1 VTAWEDLFAM
11 ICRLLPLALASAA
24 LAVCAAP
31 AAAQTNPASIAA
43 GYKAPRNAFGQP
55 DLSGVW
61 SNATITRLER
71 DPKYGERLTL
81 TPDEANAIE
90 GASDQRNA
98 RLRAKTDQSK
108 KVDDLPECQSGAQG
122 AACGYNAFWTDPGTR
137 LVRIGGVARTSI
149 LTAPANGRLPSRP
162 GSTAARARA
171 QLGGNFDNPENRA
184 LGERCIVGFGGTS
197 GPPMLPVLYNNHYQ
211 IQQTKDAVVIVVE
224 MVHDARIVRLA
235 DPRHPPADMRLWMG
249 DSIGHWEGDTLVV
262 ETTNLRREEGLRG
275 PTDNMKTVERFTR
288 VSPQQILYQFE
299 IVDPSAFS
307 APVKG
312 EEALNFTKDKIYEYA
327 CHEGNYAMTGI
338 LAGARQAEKEG
349 KPIEGNRGQIKEE
362 GGD

>member
-1 VTAWEDLFAM
+1 MIAM
-11 ICRLLPLALASAA
+11 NSRLLMLALAAA
-24 LAVCAAP
+24 TLAVSCTAP
-31 AAAQTNPASIAA
+31 AAAQTNPASVAK
-43 GYKAPRNAFGQP
+43 GYKAPRNAFGQA
-55 DLSGVW
+55 DFGGVW

-71 DPKYGERLTL
+71 DPKYGDRLVL
-81 TPDEANAIE
+81 TPDEAKAIE

-98 RLRAKTDQSK
+98 RLRANTDTSIK
-108 KVDDLPECQSGAQG
+108 DPDKLPECQSGAQG

-137 LVRIGGVARTSI
+137 LIRISGEARTSI
-149 LTAPANGRLPSRP
+149 LTAPANGRLPGRP
-162 GSTAARARA
+162 TAATGRARA

-197 GPPMLPVLYNNHYQ
+197 GPPMMPVLYNNHYQ
-211 IQQTKDAVVIVVE
+211 IQQTGDSVVILVE
-224 MVHDARIVRLA
+224 MVHDARIVRLGGV
-235 DPRHPPADMRLWMG
+235 HPPASVRTWMG

-275 PTDNMKTVERFTR
+275 PEDNMKVIERFTR
-288 VSPQQILYQFE
+288 VSPEQILYQFE
-299 IVDPSAFS
+299 VVDPAAFS

-349 KPIEGNRGQIKEE
+349 KPVEGNRGQVKEE
-362 GGD
+362 GGN

>member
-1 VTAWEDLFAM
+1 M
-11 ICRLLPLALASAA
+11 NCRLLPLALAVTVLAA
-24 LAVCAAP
+24 AAAVP
-31 AAAQTNPASIAA
+31 AAAQPSPAAVA
-43 GYKAPRNAFGQP
+43 RGYKAQRNAFGQP

-71 DPKYGERLTL
+71 DPKYGERLVL
-81 TPDEANAIE
+81 SPDEARTIE
-90 GASDQRNA
+90 GVSDQRNA
-98 RLRAKTDQSK
+98 RLRANTDQTK

-137 LVRIGGVARTSI
+137 LVRIGGAARTSI
-149 LTAPANGRLPSRP
+149 LTAPSNGRLPSRP
-162 GSTAARARA
+162 ASAAAGGRARA

-197 GPPMLPVLYNNHYQ
+197 GPPMMPVLYNNHYE
-211 IQQTKDAVVIVVE
+211 IHQTGDAVVILVE
-224 MVHDARIVRLA
+224 MVHDARIVHLGGT
-235 DPRHPPADMRLWMG
+235 HPPASVRTWMG
-249 DSIGHWEGDTLVV
+249 DSVGRWEGDTLVV

-275 PTDNMKTVERFTR
+275 PEDNMKVIERFTR

-299 IVDPSAFS
+299 VVDPAAFS

-349 KPIEGNRGQIKEE
+349 KAVEGNRGQIKEE
-362 GGD
+362 GGN

>member
-1 VTAWEDLFAM
+1 MDSRF
-11 ICRLLPLALASAA
+11 LALALAATVISLSAA
-24 LAVCAAP
+24 GL
-31 AAAQTNPASIAA
+31 AAAQTSPAAIAK

-71 DPKYGERLTL
+71 DPKYGERINLT
-81 TPDEANAIE
+81 TDEAKSIE

-98 RLRAKTDQSK
+98 RLRANTDTSIK
-108 KVDDLPECQSGAQG
+108 DPDKLPECQSGAQG

-137 LVRIGGVARTSI
+137 LIRIGGEARTSI
-149 LTAPANGRLPSRP
+149 LTAPANGRLPTRP
-162 GSTAARARA
+162 NTPGARARA

-211 IQQTKDAVVIVVE
+211 IQQTNDAVVIVVE

-235 DPRHPPADMRLWMG
+235 DPKHPPADVRNWMG

-275 PTDNMKTVERFTR
+275 PTDNMKTIERFTR
-288 VSPQQILYQFE
+288 VSPQQVLYQFE
-299 IVDPSAFS
+299 VIDPSAFS

-327 CHEGNYAMTGI
+327 CHEGNYAMSGI
-338 LAGARQAEKEG
+338 LGGARQAEKEG
-349 KPIEGNRGQIKEE
+349 NSVEGNRGQIREE
-362 GGD
+362 GGN

>member
-1 VTAWEDLFAM
+1 M
-11 ICRLLPLALASAA
+11 NSRLLTLALAASAITLA
-24 LAVCAAP
+24 LGQP
-31 AAAQTNPASIAA
+31 AAAQTDPAAVA
-43 GYKAPRNAFGQP
+43 KGYKAPRNAFGQP
-55 DLSGVW
+55 DFSGVW

-81 TPDEANAIE
+81 TTEEAKAIE
-90 GASDQRNA
+90 GASDTRNA
-98 RLRAKTDQSK
+98 RLRANTDTSNK
-108 KVDDLPECQSGAQG
+108 DPDKLPECQSGATG

-162 GSTAARARA
+162 SASGAARGRA
-171 QLGGNFDNPENRA
+171 QLGGNFDNPEARA

-211 IQQTKDAVVIVVE
+211 IQQTRDAVVIVVE

-235 DPRHPPADMRLWMG
+235 DPKHPPSDMRLWMG
-249 DSIGHWEGDTLVV
+249 DSVGHWEGDTLVV

-275 PTDNMKTVERFTR
+275 PTENMKTIERFTR
-288 VSPQQILYQFE
+288 VSPEQILYQFE
-299 IVDPSAFS
+299 VVDPSAFT

-312 EEALNFTKDKIYEYA
+312 EESLNFTKDKIYEYA

-338 LAGARQAEKEG
+338 LAGAREAERTG
-349 KPIEGNRGQIKEE
+349 KPIEGARGQIKEE
-362 GGD
+362 GGQ

>member
-1 VTAWEDLFAM
+1 M
-11 ICRLLPLALASAA
+11 SSRLLPLALVAVA
-24 LAVCAAP
+24 LAASTALPATAQTSP
-31 AAAQTNPASIAA
+31 AAVAK
-43 GYKAPRNAFGQP
+43 GYKAQRNAFGQP

-71 DPKYGERLTL
+71 DPKYGDRLTL
-81 TPDEANAIE
+81 TPDEARAIE

-98 RLRAKTDQSK
+98 RLRANTDTSIK
-108 KVDDLPECQSGAQG
+108 DPDKLPECQSGAQG

-137 LVRIGGVARTSI
+137 LVRIGGEARTSI
-149 LTAPANGRLPSRP
+149 LTAPANGRLPARP
-162 GSTAARARA
+162 AAAGQRGRP
-171 QLGGNFDNPENRA
+171 QFGGNFDNPENRA

-197 GPPMLPVLYNNHYQ
+197 GPPMMPVLYNNHYE
-211 IQQTKDAVVIVVE
+211 IHQTGDAVVILVE
-224 MVHDARIVRLA
+224 MVHDARIVRLGGA
-235 DPRHPPADMRLWMG
+235 HPPASVRTWMG
-249 DSIGHWEGDTLVV
+249 DSVGRWEGDTLVV

-275 PTDNMKTVERFTR
+275 PEDNMKVIERFTR

-299 IVDPSAFS
+299 VVDPAAFS

-349 KPIEGNRGQIKEE
+349 KAVEGNRGQIREE
-362 GGD
+362 GGN

>member
-1 VTAWEDLFAM
+1 MTS
-11 ICRLLPLALASAA
+11 RLLAPALTAA
-24 LAVCAAP
+24 AMTLMAAAP
-31 AAAQTNPASIAA
+31 ACAQTDPASVAK

-55 DLSGVW
+55 DFSGVW

-71 DPKYGERLTL
+71 DPKYGERMTL
-81 TPDEANAIE
+81 TTDEAKAIE
-90 GASDQRNA
+90 GASDTRNA
-98 RLRAKTDQSK
+98 RLRANTDTSNK
-108 KVDDLPECQSGAQG
+108 DPDKLPECQSGATG

-162 GSTAARARA
+162 NAAAARGRA

-211 IQQTKDAVVIVVE
+211 IQQTRDAVVIVVE

-235 DPRHPPADMRLWMG
+235 DPKHPPSDMRLWMG

-275 PTDNMKTVERFTR
+275 PTQDMKTIERFTR
-288 VSPQQILYQFE
+288 VSPEQILYQFE
-299 IVDPSAFS
+299 VADPSAFT

-338 LAGARQAEKEG
+338 LAGARQAERQG
-349 KPIEGNRGQIKEE
+349 KPVEGNRGQIKEE
-362 GGD
+362 GGQ

>member
-1 VTAWEDLFAM
+1 MSHRILT
-11 ICRLLPLALASAA
+11 LALVATA
-24 LAVCAAP
+24 LAVSTVGP
-31 AAAQTNPASIAA
+31 AAAQTSPAAA
-43 GYKAPRNAFGQP
+43 AKGYKAPRNALGQP
-55 DLSGVW
+55 DFSGVW

-71 DPKYGERLTL
+71 DPKYGDRLVL
-81 TPDEANAIE
+81 TPDEAKSIE

-98 RLRAKTDQSK
+98 RLRANTDQSK

-137 LVRIGGVARTSI
+137 LVRIGQEARTSI

-162 GSTAARARA
+162 TTAGGRARA

-197 GPPMLPVLYNNHYQ
+197 GPPMMPVLYNNHYQ
-211 IQQTKDAVVIVVE
+211 IQQTGDSVVILVE
-224 MVHDARIVRLA
+224 MVHDARIVRLGGV
-235 DPRHPPADMRLWMG
+235 HPPASVRTWMG

-275 PTDNMKTVERFTR
+275 PEDNMKVIERFTR
-288 VSPQQILYQFE
+288 ISQQQILYQFE
-299 IVDPSAFS
+299 VVDPAAFS

-349 KPIEGNRGQIKEE
+349 KAIEGNRGQIKEE
-362 GGD
+362 GGN

>member
-1 VTAWEDLFAM
+1 M
-11 ICRLLPLALASAA
+11 NSRLLPLALAAATLAVSAA
-24 LAVCAAP
+24 VP
-31 AAAQTNPASIAA
+31 AAAQTNPAAVA
-43 GYKAPRNAFGQP
+43 RGYKAPRNAFGQP
-55 DLSGVW
+55 DLAGVW

-71 DPKYGERLTL
+71 DPKYGERLVL
-81 TPDEANAIE
+81 TPDEAKSIE

-98 RLRAKTDQSK
+98 RLRADTDTTIK
-108 KVDDLPECQSGAQG
+108 DPDKLPECQSGAQG

-137 LVRIGGVARTSI
+137 LIRIGGEARTSI

-162 GSTAARARA
+162 GSAAVRARA

-197 GPPMLPVLYNNHYQ
+197 GPPMMPVLYNNHYE
-211 IQQTKDAVVIVVE
+211 IHQTKDSVVILVE
-224 MVHDARIVRLA
+224 MVHDARIVRLGGT
-235 DPRHPPADMRLWMG
+235 HPPANVRTWMG

-275 PTDNMKTVERFTR
+275 PEENMMVMERFTR

-299 IVDPSAFS
+299 VVDPAAFS

-338 LAGARQAEKEG
+338 LAGARQAEKDG
-349 KPIEGNRGQIKEE
+349 KAVEGNRGQIKEE
-362 GGD
+362 GGN

>member
-1 VTAWEDLFAM
+1 MTS
-11 ICRLLPLALASAA
+11 RLLILVIAATALAAST
-24 LAVCAAP
+24 AAP
-31 AAAQTNPASIAA
+31 AAAQTSPAAVA
-43 GYKAPRNAFGQP
+43 KGYKAPRNAFGQP

-71 DPKYGERLTL
+71 DPKYGERLIL
-81 TPDEANAIE
+81 TPAEANAIE

-98 RLRAKTDQSK
+98 RLRANTDTSIK
-108 KVDDLPECQSGAQG
+108 DPDKLPECQSGAQG

-137 LVRIGGVARTSI
+137 LVRIGGEARTSI

-162 GSTAARARA
+162 NVPAARARA
-171 QLGGNFDNPENRA
+171 QLGGNFDNPESRA

-197 GPPMLPVLYNNHYQ
+197 GPPMMPVLYNNHYQ
-211 IQQTKDAVVIVVE
+211 IQQTKDAVVVLVE
-224 MVHDARIVRLA
+224 MVHDARIIRVGGA
-235 DPRHPPADMRLWMG
+235 HPPPGVRTWMG
-249 DSIGHWEGDTLVV
+249 DSVGRWEGDTLVV
-262 ETTNLRREEGLRG
+262 ETTNLRREQGLRG
-275 PTDNMKTVERFTR
+275 PEDNMKVVERFTR
-288 VSPQQILYQFE
+288 VSPEQILYQFE
-299 IVDPSAFS
+299 VVDPAAFA

-349 KPIEGNRGQIKEE
+349 RPVEGNRGQVKEE
-362 GGD
+362 GGN

>member
-1 VTAWEDLFAM
+1 MTSRA
-11 ICRLLPLALASAA
+11 LALALTAASLALTGASPA
-24 LAVCAAP
+24 LA
-31 AAAQTNPASIAA
+31 QTDPASVAK
-43 GYKAPRNAFGQP
+43 GYKAPRNAMGQP

-71 DPKYGERLTL
+71 DPKYGDRATL
-81 TPDEANAIE
+81 TADEAKAIE

-98 RLRAKTDQSK
+98 RLRANTDTSNK
-108 KVDDLPECQSGAQG
+108 DPDKLPECQSGATG

-162 GSTAARARA
+162 NAAGAPNGVRARA
-171 QLGGNFDNPENRA
+171 QMGGNFDNPEARA

-224 MVHDARIVRLA
+224 MVHDARIVRLT
-235 DPRHPPADMRLWMG
+235 DPKHPPSDMRLWMG

-275 PTDNMKTVERFTR
+275 PTDDMKTIERFTR
-288 VSPQQILYQFE
+288 VSPDQILYQFE
-299 IVDPSAFS
+299 VIDPSAFS

-312 EEALNFTKDKIYEYA
+312 EESLNFTKDKIYEYA

-338 LAGARQAEKEG
+338 LAGAREAERQG
-349 KPIEGNRGQIKEE
+349 KAVEGNRGQIKEE
-362 GGD
+362 GGN

>member
-1 VTAWEDLFAM
+1 
-11 ICRLLPLALASAA
+11 
-24 LAVCAAP
+24 
-31 AAAQTNPASIAA
+31 
-43 GYKAPRNAFGQP
+43 
-55 DLSGVW
+55 
-61 SNATITRLER
+61 
-71 DPKYGERLTL
+71 
-81 TPDEANAIE
+81 
-90 GASDQRNA
+90 
-98 RLRAKTDQSK
+98 
-108 KVDDLPECQSGAQG
+108 
-122 AACGYNAFWTDPGTR
+122 
-137 LVRIGGVARTSI
+137 
-149 LTAPANGRLPSRP
+149 
-162 GSTAARARA
+162 
-171 QLGGNFDNPENRA
+171 
-184 LGERCIVGFGGTS
+184 
-197 GPPMLPVLYNNHYQ
+197 MLPVLYNNHYQ

-275 PTDNMKTVERFTR
+275 PADNMKTVERLTR

-299 IVDPSAFS
+299 LVDPSAFS

>member
-1 VTAWEDLFAM
+1 M
-11 ICRLLPLALASAA
+11 NSRLLAFALATSALALGATGPARA
-24 LAVCAAP
+24 QTDP
-31 AAAQTNPASIAA
+31 AAVAKGYRAPHNAS
-43 GYKAPRNAFGQP
+43 GQP
-55 DLSGVW
+55 DISGVW

-71 DPKYGERLTL
+71 DPKYGERLIL
-81 TPDEANAIE
+81 TPAEAATIE

-98 RLRAKTDQSK
+98 RLRANTDTTIK
-108 KVDDLPECQSGAQG
+108 DPDKLPECQSGAQG

-137 LVRIGGVARTSI
+137 LVRIGGEARTSI
-149 LTAPANGRLPSRP
+149 LTSPANGRLPGRP
-162 GSTAARARA
+162 SVPAARARA

-197 GPPMLPVLYNNHYQ
+197 GPPMMPVLYNNHYQ
-211 IQQTKDAVVIVVE
+211 IQQTKDAVVILVE
-224 MVHDARIVRLA
+224 MIHDARIVRIGGV
-235 DPRHPPADMRLWMG
+235 HPSPEVRTWMG

-262 ETTNLRREEGLRG
+262 ETANLRREQGLRG
-275 PTDNMKTVERFTR
+275 PEDNMKVIERFTR

-299 IVDPSAFS
+299 VVDPAAFS

-312 EEALNFTKDKIYEYA
+312 EEALNFTRDRIYEYA

-349 KPIEGNRGQIKEE
+349 RPVEGNRGQVKEE

>member
-1 VTAWEDLFAM
+1 M
-11 ICRLLPLALASAA
+11 NCRLLPLALAVTVLAA
-24 LAVCAAP
+24 AAAIP
-31 AAAQTNPASIAA
+31 AAAQPSPAAVA
-43 GYKAPRNAFGQP
+43 RGYKAQRNAFGQP

-71 DPKYGERLTL
+71 DPKYGERLVL
-81 TPDEANAIE
+81 SPDEARTIE
-90 GASDQRNA
+90 GVSDQRNA
-98 RLRAKTDQSK
+98 RLRANTDQTK

-137 LVRIGGVARTSI
+137 LVRIGGEARTSI
-149 LTAPANGRLPSRP
+149 LTAPSNGRLPSRP
-162 GSTAARARA
+162 ASAAAGGRARA

-197 GPPMLPVLYNNHYQ
+197 GPPMMPVLYNNHYE
-211 IQQTKDAVVIVVE
+211 IHQTGDAVVILVE
-224 MVHDARIVRLA
+224 MVHDARIVRLGGA
-235 DPRHPPADMRLWMG
+235 HPPASVRTWMG
-249 DSIGHWEGDTLVV
+249 DSVGRWEGDTLVV

-275 PTDNMKTVERFTR
+275 PEDNMKVIERFTR
-288 VSPQQILYQFE
+288 VSPRQILYQFE
-299 IVDPSAFS
+299 VVDTAAFS

-349 KPIEGNRGQIKEE
+349 KAVEGNRGQIKEE
-362 GGD
+362 GGN

>member
-1 VTAWEDLFAM
+1 M
-11 ICRLLPLALASAA
+11 NSRLLALALAA
-24 LAVCAAP
+24 TALTFSLAAP
-31 AAAQTNPASIAA
+31 AAAQTSPATVAK

-71 DPKYGERLTL
+71 DPKYGDRLIL
-81 TPDEANAIE
+81 TPDEAKAIE
-90 GASDQRNA
+90 GASDTRNA
-98 RLRAKTDQSK
+98 RLRANTDTSIK
-108 KVDDLPECQSGAQG
+108 DPDKLPECQSGAQG

-137 LVRIGGVARTSI
+137 LIRIGGEARTSI

-162 GSTAARARA
+162 NVTPARARA

-197 GPPMLPVLYNNHYQ
+197 GPPMMPVLYNNHYE
-211 IQQTKDAVVIVVE
+211 IHQTKDSAVIVVE
-224 MVHDARIVRLA
+224 MVHDARIVRLGGV
-235 DPRHPPADMRLWMG
+235 HPPASVRTWMG

-262 ETTNLRREEGLRG
+262 ETANLRREEGLRG
-275 PTDNMKTVERFTR
+275 PEENMKVIERFTR

-299 IVDPSAFS
+299 VVDPAAFS

-312 EEALNFTKDKIYEYA
+312 EEAFNFTKDKLYEYA
-327 CHEGNYAMTGI
+327 CHEGNYAMSGI

-349 KPIEGNRGQIKEE
+349 KAVEGNRGQIKEE
-362 GGD
+362 GGN

>member
-1 VTAWEDLFAM
+1 MTS
-11 ICRLLPLALASAA
+11 RLLALALAASA
-24 LAVCAAP
+24 LALAAAP
-31 AAAQTNPASIAA
+31 ALAEPDPAAVAK
-43 GYKAPRNAFGQP
+43 GYKAPRNAMGQP

-71 DPKYGERLTL
+71 DPKYGDRATL
-81 TPDEANAIE
+81 TADEAKAIE

-98 RLRAKTDQSK
+98 RLRANTDTSNRDPDK
-108 KVDDLPECQSGAQG
+108 LPECQSAAPGAP
-122 AACGYNAFWTDPGTR
+122 CGYNAFWTDPGTR

-162 GSTAARARA
+162 TAAGARARA
-171 QLGGNFDNPENRA
+171 QMGGNFDNPENRA

-224 MVHDARIVRLA
+224 MVHDARIIRMGGS
-235 DPRHPPADMRLWMG
+235 HPPASVRTWMG

-262 ETTNLRREEGLRG
+262 ETTNLRREQGLRG
-275 PTDNMKTVERFTR
+275 PEDEMKVVERFTR
-288 VSPQQILYQFE
+288 VSPEQILYQFE
-299 IVDPSAFS
+299 VVDPAAFA

-349 KPIEGNRGQIKEE
+349 KPVEGERGRVAEE
-362 GGD
+362 GLQ

>member
-1 VTAWEDLFAM
+1 MHYGRFL
-11 ICRLLPLALASAA
+11 ILALAATA
-24 LAVCAAP
+24 LTALTVGPAGAETSP
-31 AAAQTNPASIAA
+31 AAVAK

-71 DPKYGERLTL
+71 DPKYGDRLVL
-81 TPDEANAIE
+81 TPDEAKAIE

-98 RLRAKTDQSK
+98 RLRAKTDTSIK
-108 KVDDLPECQSGAQG
+108 DPDKLPECQSGAQG

-137 LVRIGGVARTSI
+137 LVRIGGEARTSI
-149 LTAPANGRLPSRP
+149 LTAPANGRLPARP
-162 GSTAARARA
+162 NVGAARARA

-197 GPPMLPVLYNNHYQ
+197 GPPMMPVLYNNHYQ
-211 IQQTKDAVVIVVE
+211 IQQTGDSVVILVE
-224 MVHDARIVRLA
+224 MVHDARIVRLGG
-235 DPRHPPADMRLWMG
+235 RHPPAGVRTWMG
-249 DSIGHWEGDTLVV
+249 DSIGRWEGDTLVV
-262 ETTNLRREEGLRG
+262 ETSNIRREEGLRG
-275 PTDNMKTVERFTR
+275 PEENMAVIERFTR

-299 IVDPSAFS
+299 VVDPAAFS

-349 KPIEGNRGQIKEE
+349 KAVEGARGQIKEE